1 MRYNKIIVFLVLI
14 FIFSPLYAENSF
26 KTEDIYS
33 IKSVT
38 LSDVTDDGRGVVFLT
53 SQGIKKEDNFK
64 RTLYFLDT
72 KKGKKIKLLESQG
85 KKGMGFSSVKF
96 SSDSKSIYFLSSGIR
111 ASRKN
116 NTQVWSLNLTQ
127 FDYVICYC

>member
-72 KKGKKIKLLESQG
+72 KKGKKIKLL
-85 KKGMGFSSVKF
+85 
-96 SSDSKSIYFLSSGIR
+96 
-111 ASRKN
+111 
-116 NTQVWSLNLTQ
+116 
-127 FDYVICYC
+127 